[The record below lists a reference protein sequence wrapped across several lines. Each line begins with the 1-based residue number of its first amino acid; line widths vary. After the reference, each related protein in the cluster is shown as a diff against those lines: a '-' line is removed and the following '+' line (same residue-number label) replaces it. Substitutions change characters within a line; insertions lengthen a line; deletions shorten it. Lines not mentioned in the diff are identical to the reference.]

1 MVFKTLP
8 GQKTHIE
15 EKHCEIFHKC
25 TVCPVAFKTKEGCE
39 VHLLNKHS
47 VSETPPQWVNNP
59 WPAFFKVVHLRLQ
72 FIWRFFFCL
81 SFSSRLIFKCSC
93 ETVFKKKQLLLEHFH
108 QNANKRVTSVFKCPE
123 CNSVFPQKHLL
134 MQHFKVRLGWIDTY
148 VSLSV
153 EMNQF
158 CLCIEKLG
166 ESCRYCWPYTICA
179 IDRKLVSETNLTDDL
194 FNRPQFTL
202 ADLRLNVPNFLPT
215 EKLLILF
222 VEFVLTQLLMTF
234 WMPSTQCYH
243 LLIVLWSV
251 KYGNDTKTQQFLHW
265 SCNNCQWGHLYNVT
279 TILDQF
285 FLKSSLHYFAGF
297 VSLSVLWRNNA
308 FQRLRFY
315 SNCLMESWHSRFGIC
330 FVFSDFKS

>member
-15 EKHCEIFHKC
+15 EKHCEIFYKC
-25 TVCPVAFKTKEGCE
+25 SVCPVAFKTKEGCE
-39 VHLLNKHS
+39 VHLLNKHG

-59 WPAFFKVVHLRLQ
+59 WPAFFKVVHLLLQ
-72 FIWRFFFCL
+72 FIWRFCFCL

-166 ESCRYCWPYTICA
+166 ESCQYCWPY
-179 IDRKLVSETNLTDDL
+179 NLRDW
-194 FNRPQFTL
+194 P
-202 ADLRLNVPNFLPT
+202 
-215 EKLLILF
+215 KG
-222 VEFVLTQLLMTF
+222 
-234 WMPSTQCYH
+234 C
-243 LLIVLWSV
+243 LW
-251 KYGNDTKTQQFLHW
+251 D
-265 SCNNCQWGHLYNVT
+265 
-279 TILDQF
+279 
-285 FLKSSLHYFAGF
+285 
-297 VSLSVLWRNNA
+297 
-308 FQRLRFY
+308 
-315 SNCLMESWHSRFGIC
+315 
-330 FVFSDFKS
+330 